1 MTAEITVMN
10 DADGPLVARA
20 AAYSGRGRKPETEGS
35 NMMGVARYLQDRPR
49 QRVTAK
55 QMMADTG
62 ISESTAQRNLSRL
75 ARERSDVETK
85 PGFDKDGPLARGQ
98 YVYTPGKGPGDL
110 RGVAKPA
117 PAPAQPPVAPAISA
131 IPAGM
136 LDIVGTAGE
145 GRLVARNAD
154 GRCFLLVEIP

>member
-1 MTAEITVMN
+1 MTAEIAVMN
-10 DADGPLVARA
+10 DSDGPLVARA

-35 NMMGVARYLQDRPR
+35 NMMGVARYLQARPR

-85 PGFDKDGPLARGQ
+85 PGFDKDGPLPRGV

-110 RGVAKPA
+110 RCQPKPA
-117 PAPAQPPVAPAISA
+117 APAVPAVPSSPPAPQALEVVGK
-131 IPAGM
+131 AG
-136 LDIVGTAGE
+136 DD
-145 GRLVARNAD
+145 RLVVRNAD
-154 GRCFLLVEIP
+154 GQCFLLVEIP